1 MKCEQCEERLD
12 YDYLVLELPD
22 YCGYKE
28 LNFCSAECLDE
39 WIENHSRWELC
50 EDD

>member
-12 YDYLVLELPD
+12 CDYIVLELPD

-28 LNFCSAECLDE
+28 LYFCSTECLDE

-50 EDD
+50 DND